1 MKLLSPRDT
10 CALLRALWQYS
21 RSTQVTRAQ
30 LEAKQRRKFRKLVG
44 FVRARSPYYRSVI
57 NEHGIDPDSCSPA
70 DFPPLTKN
78 EVIEHFDRIVTDPR
92 ITRDRIKEFLSRS
105 VDPLELFEGEFH
117 VLHTSGTSGTMAYFV
132 FSPDA
137 WIKGSSQIVRMVPLR
152 LRQRIAFVA
161 ATRGHFAG
169 VSLMLIGNHGANKLF
184 YDVRTYDVN
193 MPLSQ
198 IIDALNEFQPHTLSG
213 YAAVLKALAAAQTE
227 GRLRIRPT
235 MIGNG
240 GEPLASD
247 LKCHLERVFGVP
259 VANAYASSEHLYMG
273 LTLPGSRGM
282 SLLEDDLIFELH
294 DDHTCVTNLF
304 NYTMPLIRYRMDDVL
319 VPDLDGPAHHPFT
332 RICEVI
338 GRHEDALVFTN
349 RRGEQ
354 DFIHPI
360 VIVEFIVRGLHSWQ
374 IVLLDQTSFI
384 FRARFEP
391 DRSHMDKQAIRR
403 QIREKMSAIL
413 VEKEMDNVRFEIEEV
428 ESLPT
433 DPVSGKF
440 RLVVRRR
447 PSGARSSLP
456 ELAGPPDAV
465 ELPVA
470 EDHLAGSL

>member
-1 MKLLSPRDT
+1 MKLLSPRET
-10 CALLRALWQYS
+10 YALLRALWQYS
-21 RSTQVTRAQ
+21 RKSQVTRAQ
-30 LEAKQRRKFRKLVG
+30 LEAKQTRKFRRLVY

-57 NEHGIDPDSCSPA
+57 DEHGIDPDTCSPA
-70 DFPPLTKN
+70 DFPVLTKN

-92 ITRDRIKEFLSRS
+92 ITRDRVKEFLSRS

-137 WIKGSSQIVRMVPLR
+137 WIKGSSQIVRIVPLR
-152 LRQRIAFVA
+152 FRQRIAFVA

-198 IIDALNEFQPHTLSG
+198 IIDALNEFQPHLLSG
-213 YAAVLKALAAAQTE
+213 YAAVLKALATAQTQ
-227 GRLRIRPT
+227 GQLRIGPK

-240 GEPLASD
+240 GEPLSSE
-247 LKCHLERVFGVP
+247 LKCHLEQVFGVP

-282 SLLEDDLIFELH
+282 CLLEDDLIFELH

-319 VPDLDGPAHHPFT
+319 IPDVDGPPHYPFT
-332 RICEVI
+332 RIREVI

-349 RRGEQ
+349 RHGLQ

-374 IVLLDQTSFI
+374 IMLLDQTSFI

-391 DRSHMDKQAIRR
+391 DRSHLEKQAIRR

-428 ESLPT
+428 ETLPI

-440 RLVVRRR
+440 RLVVPRA
-447 PSGARSSLP
+447 PSGARVPLP
-456 ELAGPPDAV
+456 KHAGPPNAA

-470 EDHLAGSL
+470 DDHLASSL